1 MPPAETGPQVTQRMD
16 PVALVCDSTADLP
29 PRLADELGIIVVR
42 ASFAFDEQRYFD
54 GELSARDFYAR
65 MRTSPHLPR
74 PFGAA
79 ERAFADAFT
88 AGLARAEQV
97 TCLVMPFDVNPSFTT
112 AAAAMLAIKDA
123 QPEAQIKILNPGVA
137 SVGLASLLIALRA
150 ADHARCS
157 GPEVAALADELGPR
171 CDALFVP
178 GETEWLGRAGR
189 LPMLEERLGPIDDNV
204 PIVRVGTRI
213 TGVALAL
220 GHEAALE
227 AAARRCG
234 ARAGAATP
242 LIVTIAH
249 ADAAER
255 AQAVAALVR
264 QNWNVARLEITE
276 LSATI
281 GSQLGPG
288 AIGIGTAPAAAVR
301 EN

>member
-16 PVALVCDSTADLP
+16 PVALICDSTADLP
-29 PRLADELGIIVVR
+29 LALASALGITVVR
-42 ASFAFDEQRYFD
+42 ASFAFDEQRYLD
-54 GELSARDFYAR
+54 GDLSSTEFYGR
-65 MRTSPHLPR
+65 MRISQHLPR

-88 AGLARAEQV
+88 AGLAHAEQV

-112 AAAAMLAIKDA
+112 AAAAMLALKDTN
-123 QPEAQIKILNPGVA
+123 PDAQIKILNPGVA

-150 ADHARCS
+150 ADHAACS

-189 LPMLEERLGPIDDNV
+189 LPMLEERLGAIDDSV

-213 TGVALAL
+213 TGVALAP

-234 ARAGAATP
+234 ARVGTGTP

-249 ADAAER
+249 ADSPGQADAA
-255 AQAVAALVR
+255 ASLVR
-264 QNWNVARLEITE
+264 RHWDVARLEITE

-281 GSQLGPG
+281 GSHLGPG